1 MLTVPAL
8 GQPVPPWSAAQISR
22 FPPPSAHTAA
32 MRKWVY
38 IALAVLLIILA
49 GVSAWLGLREREPV
63 YAGKPVSYW
72 IARSGEYYV
81 GSDFGRIGGF
91 PRADSNA
98 IPYLLK
104 ALERQD
110 GLFGQAYFRTWDS
123 LPYRI
128 QRVMPRPVNTEQM
141 RFSTAMSLGNMGD
154 VARPAIPA
162 LLRALREDKSEEVR
176 GSSAWSLGRLGK
188 EERTVISA
196 LTEALNDKAAFV
208 RSQAAEALVLS
219 GAAAQRAVASLV
231 KCLDDQN
238 SDVRFSAGNALKGI
252 DPEAAAKAGV
262 K

>member
-1 MLTVPAL
+1 MPKRV
-8 GQPVPPWSAAQISR
+8 Q
-22 FPPPSAHTAA
+22 
-32 MRKWVY
+32 
-38 IALAVLLIILA
+38 IALAVLLVMLA
-49 GVSAWLGLREREPV
+49 GVITWQALRLREPV

-110 GLFGQAYFRTWDS
+110 GLFGQAYFRRWIR

-128 QRVMPRPVNTEQM
+128 QRLLPKPVDAEQM
-141 RFSTAMSLGNMGD
+141 RYSTAMSLGKMGA

-162 LLRALREDKSEEVR
+162 LLRAMKEDKSEQVR
-176 GSSAWSLGRLGK
+176 AFSAWSLGRLGNQ
-188 EERTVISA
+188 ERMVITA
-196 LTEALNDKAAFV
+196 LTEALNDKAPFV
-208 RSQAAEALVLS
+208 RQMAAEALRMS
-219 GAAAQRAVASLV
+219 GPAAQSAVPSLI
-231 KCLDDQN
+231 KCVDDENPDVN
-238 SDVRFSAGNALKGI
+238 SSVADALKAI